1 MTMSSGWSLATTPDQ
16 QPGSVEIIHHDR
28 DFVVV
33 NKPAGLLSVPGSGP
47 ERRDSAEV
55 RLKRDFPTLRL
66 VHRLDRDTSGLMVFA
81 LNYPAQRQLHR
92 FFRERRITKH
102 YQALVHGLMAEDEG
116 EINLPIGPDWPH
128 RPRQQIDHETGKSAR
143 TFFQVLEREPEAN
156 RTRVL
161 LIPVTGRTHQLR
173 LHMQALG
180 HPIFGCDLYAPQEVL
195 EASERLLLHACGLG
209 FPRPDTEEECWFESE
224 PPF

>member
-1 MTMSSGWSLATTPDQ
+1 MSSGWSLAT
-16 QPGSVEIIHHDR
+16 SVDPAAGDLAVVHHEP

-33 NKPAGLLSVPGSGP
+33 TKPAGLLSVPGSRP
-47 ERRDSAEV
+47 ERRDSAEI

-81 LNYPAQRQLHR
+81 LNYPAQREMHR

-102 YQALVHGLMAEDEG
+102 YQALVDGLVSRDEG
-116 EINLPIGPDWPH
+116 EIDLPLGPDWPR
-128 RPRQQIDHETGKSAR
+128 RPRQQVDHSTGKSAR
-143 TFFQVLEREPEAN
+143 TLYHVLERNADTH

-180 HPIFGCDLYAPQEVL
+180 HPIPGCDLYAPPRVRA
-195 EASERLLLHACGLG
+195 ASERLLLHACGLG
-209 FPRPDTEEECWFESE
+209 FPHPRTGAPVWFSAE
-224 PPF
+224 PPFR

>member
-1 MTMSSGWSLATTPDQ
+1 MSSGWSLATTRDTP
-16 QPGSVEIIHHDR
+16 PGPVEIIHHDR

-66 VHRLDRDTSGLMVFA
+66 VHRLDQDTSGLMVFA
-81 LNYPAQRQLHR
+81 LNYPAQRNLHR

-102 YQALVHGLMAEDEG
+102 YQALVQGLVDHDEG
-116 EINLPIGPDWPH
+116 EIELPLGPDWPN
-128 RPRQQIDHETGKSAR
+128 RPRQKIDHDTGKRAHTLFR
-143 TFFQVLEREPEAN
+143 VLERDSVSN

-180 HPIFGCDLYAPQEVL
+180 HPIPGCDLYAPRAVL
-195 EASERLLLHACGLG
+195 ESSERLLLHACGLG
-209 FPRPDTEEECWFESE
+209 FPHPDNEASRWFSCE

>member
-1 MTMSSGWSLATTPDQ
+1 MSSGWSLATTSNHPPD
-16 QPGSVEIIHHDR
+16 PVAIIHHDR

-66 VHRLDRDTSGLMVFA
+66 VHRLDQDTSGLMVFA

-92 FFRERRITKH
+92 FFRERRVTKH
-102 YQALVHGLMAEDEG
+102 YQALVQGLVAEAEG
-116 EINLPIGPDWPH
+116 EIDLPMGPDWPR

-143 TFFQVLEREPEAN
+143 TFYRVLERNPRAGP
-156 RTRVL
+156 TRVL
-161 LIPVTGRTHQLR
+161 LIPITGRTHQLR
-173 LHMQALG
+173 LHLQALG
-180 HPIFGCDLYAPQEVL
+180 HPIFGCDLYAPPEVF
-195 EASERLLLHACGLG
+195 EASPRLLLHACGLG
-209 FPRPDTEEECWFESE
+209 FPHPGRNEDCWFESR